1 MRMLPYNR
9 CYECV
14 WEVPPLLRETNIQRL
29 HWADKTMSLLRQQQL
44 EACEKRLLALPEF
57 GLYTSDDDLHAE
69 ELWAVSFDGQEQSVL
84 THLHTT
90 HELRA
95 MVLTRLPREAALLS
109 VEEHLLVE
117 RLLSLEGE
125 AELMDWQEMSA
136 AEALVRRLWCTLRL
150 QDSRYILQLPQELIP
165 PLTLTFSSRQHEEL
179 RLRLL
184 RHDAVIRALLYIGGL
199 LHYEEPLHH
208 LLNDVLED
216 AAPSDTQLA
225 MRYLRAS
232 YDYTYDQYG
241 DMLLL
246 HPGLAEPERL
256 LSITAPQEGL
266 SIDLDEETI
275 RGAMEGL
282 LPEEQPLF
290 ERLYGLLAGATRP
303 EITEEEA
310 AEDLR
315 MLAKQGVPLSVMQEV
330 LGSMLTIH
338 PTREMLEALS
348 EVHQMT
354 PRWGEMRMNSL
365 Q

>member
-1 MRMLPYNR
+1 M
-9 CYECV
+9 
-14 WEVPPLLRETNIQRL
+14 LRETNIQRL

-69 ELWAVSFDGQEQSVL
+69 ELWAVSFDAQEQPVL

-95 MVLTRLPREAALLS
+95 RVLTRLPREAALLS
-109 VEEHLLVE
+109 VEEHVLVE
-117 RLLSLEGE
+117 RLLSLGGE

-136 AEALVRRLWCTLRL
+136 AETLVRRLWCTLQFESNRFILRL
-150 QDSRYILQLPQELIP
+150 PPELIP
-165 PLTLTFSSRQHEEL
+165 PLTLVFASRQHEEL

-208 LLNDVLED
+208 LMNDVLED
-216 AAPSDTQLA
+216 AFPSDTQLA

-232 YDYTYDQYG
+232 YDYTYDRYG

-246 HPGLAEPERL
+246 HPGLAEPDQL
-256 LSITAPQEGL
+256 LDCAAPQEGL

-282 LPEEQPLF
+282 MPEEQPLF
-290 ERLYGLLAGATRP
+290 ERMYGLLLGATRP
-303 EITEEEA
+303 EISEEEA
-310 AEDLR
+310 VEDLR

-338 PTREMLEALS
+338 PTCEMLDAVS
-348 EVHQMT
+348 ELHRLT

>member
-1 MRMLPYNR
+1 M
-9 CYECV
+9 
-14 WEVPPLLRETNIQRL
+14 LRETNIQRL

-57 GLYTSDDDLHAE
+57 GLFTRNDDLHAE
-69 ELWAVSFDGQEQSVL
+69 ALWAMSLDGQEHPHL

-90 HELRA
+90 QELRA

-109 VEEHLLVE
+109 VEEHLLLE

-125 AELMDWQEMSA
+125 AELMDWQEMCA
-136 AEALVRRLWCTLRL
+136 AETLVRRLWCTIHIQNERFILRL
-150 QDSRYILQLPQELIP
+150 PCELVP
-165 PLTLTFSSRQHEEL
+165 PLMLVLSSRQHEEL
-179 RLRLL
+179 RTRLL

-208 LLNDVLED
+208 LLSDVLEKSTEGD
-216 AAPSDTQLA
+216 IPLA

-232 YDYTYDQYG
+232 YDYVYDDAG

-246 HPGLAEPERL
+246 HPGLAEPDQL
-256 LSITAPQEGL
+256 LAAAAPQEGL

-282 LPEEQPLF
+282 MPEEQPLF
-290 ERLYGLLAGATRP
+290 ERMYGLLLGATRP
-303 EITEEEA
+303 ELMEEEA
-310 AEDLR
+310 VEDLR
-315 MLAKQGVPLSVMQEV
+315 MLAKQDVPLSVMHEV
-330 LGSMLTIH
+330 LGSMLTVH
-338 PTREMLEALS
+338 PTDEMLQAVTEL
-348 EVHQMT
+348 HRLT
-354 PRWGEMRMNSL
+354 PRWGEMRMHSL